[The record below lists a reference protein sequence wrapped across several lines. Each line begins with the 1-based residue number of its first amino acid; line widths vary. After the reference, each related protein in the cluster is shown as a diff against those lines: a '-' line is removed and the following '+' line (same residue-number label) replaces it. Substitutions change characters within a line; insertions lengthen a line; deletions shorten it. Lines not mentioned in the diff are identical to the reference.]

1 MRNAIVIVKCSHY
14 TLASILLVVAVAC
27 GEGSVDP
34 EVECLDSAVS
44 VTATVDVSGTDPVF
58 DWVPDCAVALVFV
71 EGVTE
76 GDVWGVQS
84 LANLIPPP
92 ITYGTTSIPAA
103 SGTIDGPLPLVRG
116 RSYFFILGLLVDPVT
131 TTCTDLVTDQSQ
143 TFCRLVIHEFTW

>member
-1 MRNAIVIVKCSHY
+1 M
-14 TLASILLVVAVAC
+14 
-27 GEGSVDP
+27 
-34 EVECLDSAVS
+34 
-44 VTATVDVSGTDPVF
+44 F

-116 RSYFFILGLLVDPVT
+116 RSYLLVLARVVNPAI
-131 TTCTDLVTDQSQ
+131 TTCTDLVDFEPFTL
-143 TFCRLVIHEFTW
+143 CRVEIHEFTW